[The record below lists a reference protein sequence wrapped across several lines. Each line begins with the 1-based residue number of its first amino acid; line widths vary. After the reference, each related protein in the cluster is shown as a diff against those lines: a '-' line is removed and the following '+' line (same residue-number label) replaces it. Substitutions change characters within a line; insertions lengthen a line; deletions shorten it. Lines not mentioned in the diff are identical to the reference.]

1 MLKPFEEKGSKWP
14 LVDESGSLFGGS
26 WRGRERGAREAVGQF
41 ITRAKIEALCL
52 KVVPHMGHQG
62 FAMGRWLGPGQVLSH
77 HSTASRAELIPV
89 LDTGERKA
97 NRDFHF
103 LEKVSQLDSRGRW
116 LWPQVQ
122 ALWTDWPYYGW
133 VKWTIFPKPEDKN
146 YCLLFSE
153 KEKLPEKIR
162 PMFVCFFFTPLSLPS
177 LPFYFP
183 SVHILQWLK
192 IIPLFFFPPTLI
204 SIRSLVFFFFL
215 VRLFGWLKS
224 KQKNKSQTWPELT
237 ELQARSQA
245 RLFPHTKETDK
256 MDQAIY
262 SYLSLSNNL
271 PFN

>member
-162 PMFVCFFFTPLSLPS
+162 PMFVWFFFTPLSLPS

-204 SIRSLVFFFFL
+204 SIRSLVFFFFFGSFVWL
-215 VRLFGWLKS
+215 VKVKAE
-224 KQKNKSQTWPELT
+224 KQKPDMTWVNGTSSKKPSE
-237 ELQARSQA
+237 A
-245 RLFPHTKETDK
+245 
-256 MDQAIY
+256 
-262 SYLSLSNNL
+262 L
-271 PFN
+271 PTHKRNR

>member
-162 PMFVCFFFTPLSLPS
+162 PMFVWFFFTPLSLPS

-192 IIPLFFFPPTLI
+192 IIPLFFFPPLW
-204 SIRSLVFFFFL
+204 SASGVWFFFFFWFVCL
-215 VRLFGWLKS
+215 VG
-224 KQKNKSQTWPELT
+224 
-237 ELQARSQA
+237 
-245 RLFPHTKETDK
+245 
-256 MDQAIY
+256 
-262 SYLSLSNNL
+262 
-271 PFN
+271 

>member
-97 NRDFHF
+97 NSDVHF

-162 PMFVCFFFTPLSLPS
+162 PMFVCFFFYTTLASLTS
-177 LPFYFP
+177 ILLPVCSYP
-183 SVHILQWLK
+183 AMTENNSS
-192 IIPLFFFPPTLI
+192 FFFPPHFDQHQEFG
-204 SIRSLVFFFFL
+204 FFFGSFVWL
-215 VRLFGWLKS
+215 VKVKAE
-224 KQKNKSQTWPELT
+224 KQKPDMTWVNGTSSKKPSE
-237 ELQARSQA
+237 A
-245 RLFPHTKETDK
+245 
-256 MDQAIY
+256 
-262 SYLSLSNNL
+262 L
-271 PFN
+271 PTHKRNR